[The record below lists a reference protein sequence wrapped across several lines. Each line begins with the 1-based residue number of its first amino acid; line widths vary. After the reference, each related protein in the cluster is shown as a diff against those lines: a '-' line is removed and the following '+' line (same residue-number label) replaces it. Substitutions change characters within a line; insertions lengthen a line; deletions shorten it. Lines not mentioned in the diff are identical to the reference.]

1 MKIARISPT
10 TTARNSTPSKTRHSE
25 KRDCVLDFRVLDF
38 RFPNNNSPI
47 PSPNNVTGSAHTA
60 SVNHSPA
67 LLGWRG
73 QDITSRLNAAIPLN
87 ARYQAMKRRSLMK
100 SAGCRVDS
108 TAHQCAFSQFGPKP
122 TSASSGTLS
131 CAMSAIM
138 RGTSVRTHSTS
149 DSGSSNTS
157 SSCTCMIIWMPGLCA
172 SSSF

>member
-100 SAGCRVDS
+100 SAGCRVD
-108 TAHQCAFSQFGPKP
+108 
-122 TSASSGTLS
+122 
-131 CAMSAIM
+131 
-138 RGTSVRTHSTS
+138 
-149 DSGSSNTS
+149 
-157 SSCTCMIIWMPGLCA
+157 CMIQPFPITRGDQKLNIQTAKRLGVCV
-172 SSSF
+172 FNDR